1 MGIIYWLLL
10 LIFII
15 INLFIIIVIDEPIH
29 IHKVWWIRMGFKLFL
44 LLITTMMMII
54 INLMIFTNYYYYPI
68 IIYFRREGWM
78 FRRRR
83 SFDLS
88 LLQVFDLAEGWR
100 SERSDQASSSV
111 AQASSSVA
119 QASSWSLLWCPSLLK
134 SVMMAEWRNVDFN
147 LFDLQQVF
155 ILCGLQPR
163 RGWMQQSSSILF
175 IRYDEF
181 EWE

>member
-1 MGIIYWLLL
+1 
-10 LIFII
+10 
-15 INLFIIIVIDEPIH
+15 
-29 IHKVWWIRMGFKLFL
+29 
-44 LLITTMMMII
+44 MMMII

-88 LLQVFDLAEGWR
+88 LLQKVFDLAEGWR